1 MKKIIIA
8 AGVLALA
15 GCSYVLPQSSQTLH
29 DAEAGA
35 GHDRGKI
42 QRR

>member
-15 GCSYVLPQSSQTLH
+15 GCSYVLPQSSQTK
-29 DAEAGA
+29 AARPCTISVA
-35 GHDRGKI
+35 P
-42 QRR
+42 RR